1 MKRATDEFIDEAS
14 WLHLERAQ
22 GETLRAGLGR
32 TIREAIREGSLRQGA
47 RLPSSRRLAEHLG
60 VSRGVTSDV
69 YAQLSAQGYIV
80 VSDRSAPLVADLA
93 PAARP
98 GLVEPAPEPKPPEI
112 DLSTWAPDTT
122 LFPTREWLNAIAK
135 TLRTLPSRSL
145 DYGDPRGERAL
156 RATLS
161 DHLGRTRGVIADP
174 ELIVVVQGARQ
185 AMDIVIRIL
194 ALRGKR
200 RIAVEDPS
208 QTIPREQMK
217 VVGIEPVGCPV
228 DDEGPVLADDLDAA
242 AIVVTPAHQFPTG
255 VVMSGE
261 RRRRLLAW
269 SRSAGAVVIEDD
281 YDAEFRY
288 DREPVRALQGLDPDR
303 VAYTGSVA
311 KTFAPALRLGWLV
324 VPADLADEAAEMK
337 RILDSCS
344 PRVDQLVLARLIESG
359 DWDRHIRRVR
369 AVYRAR
375 RDRVTEAL
383 ARHLPG
389 LEVGGVTAGLH
400 VTVRFPPELDDV
412 AVARSARELGVE
424 VLPLSS
430 FALGP
435 APGGLLI
442 GYGHTHETAI
452 DRAVRR
458 VARAVA
464 AVQQT
469 G

>member
-1 MKRATDEFIDEAS
+1 MKRATEEPLDEAS
-14 WLHLERAQ
+14 WLRLDR
-22 GETLRAGLGR
+22 GSGDTLRAGLGR
-32 TIREAIREGSLRQGA
+32 TIREAIREGSLRPGV

-80 VSDRSAPLVADLA
+80 VADRSAPIVADVA
-93 PAARP
+93 VAA
-98 GLVEPAPEPKPPEI
+98 GPEVAGPQPEQRPPEI

-122 LFPTREWLNAIAK
+122 LFPTRDWLNAV
-135 TLRTLPSRSL
+135 TRTMRSLPSRSL
-145 DYGDPRGERAL
+145 DYGDPRGETTL
-156 RATLS
+156 RSVLS

-174 ELIVVVQGARQ
+174 ERIVVVQGARQ

-194 ALRGKR
+194 AVRGER
-200 RIAVEDPS
+200 SIAVEDPS
-208 QTIPREQMK
+208 QTIPRDQMRI
-217 VVGIEPVGCPV
+217 VGIAPVACPV
-228 DDEGPVLADDLDAA
+228 DQQGPVLPAGLEAGA
-242 AIVVTPAHQFPTG
+242 LLVTPAHQFPTG

-261 RRRRLLAW
+261 RRRAVLAW
-269 SRSAGAVVIEDD
+269 ARQAGAVVVEDD

-288 DREPVRALQGLDPDR
+288 DREPVRALQGLDPER

-324 VPADLADEAAEMK
+324 VPADLIDEATEMK
-337 RILDSCS
+337 RLLDSCS
-344 PRVDQLVLARLIESG
+344 PRVDQLVLARLIASG

-389 LEVGGVTAGLH
+389 LEVTGVTAGLH
-400 VTVRFPPELDDV
+400 VTVRFPAGLDDR
-412 AVARSARELGVE
+412 AVADYARDLGVE
-424 VLPLSS
+424 VLPLSE
-430 FALGP
+430 FAVEP
-435 APGGLLI
+435 ATTGGLLI

-458 VARAVA
+458 VAKAIA
-464 AVQQT
+464 AT